1 MIDERC
7 ISCID
12 HFCSFADP
20 FVKGGK
26 RQVYESSRIRGRNIG
41 KIAPECRDGRC
52 ELLRVCKCSAVSVC
66 AQLNYVLHRL
76 SGIHR
81 QSYIS
86 TVGYRK
92 KCDQPLIGVD
102 AEKRDMR
109 SFAEIMSIKV
119 CSDSIHIFA
128 ESSVGLGNYG
138 SVISGIKESNTI
150 RIVFDPQVCHFSQGS
165 NLRQYIRSVW
175 FHLFFSRYS
184 SISATVLN
192 SMICSSG
199 I

>member
-81 QSYIS
+81 QSDIS
-86 TVGYRK
+86 AVGYRK
-92 KCDQPLIGVD
+92 ECNQPLIGIY
-102 AEKRDMR
+102 AEKRNMR
-109 SFAEIMSIKV
+109 PFPKIMCIKI
-119 CSDSIHIFA
+119 CPDSIHIIA
-128 ESSVGLGNYG
+128 ELSVGLSNDG
-138 SVISGIKESNTI
+138 SVVSGIKERDTI
-150 RIVFDPQVCHFSQGS
+150 RIIFYP
-165 NLRQYIRSVW
+165 
-175 FHLFFSRYS
+175 
-184 SISATVLN
+184 
-192 SMICSSG
+192 
-199 I
+199 